1 MRSVGNGIT
10 DAMNDG
16 DLALIVERFHRTHTG
31 VESIALVEWDDLVV
45 GNPNVGS
52 GIFVETV
59 LVRDDAVE
67 VVVSSRE
74 LDDYEGFFSG
84 FR

>member
-1 MRSVGNGIT
+1 
-10 DAMNDG
+10 MNDG
-16 DLALIVERFHRTHTG
+16 DLALIVERFHRTHAG
-31 VESIALVEWDDLVV
+31 VESIALVQWDDLVV
-45 GNPNVGS
+45 GDPNVGS

-59 LVRDDAVE
+59 LVRDDAVK